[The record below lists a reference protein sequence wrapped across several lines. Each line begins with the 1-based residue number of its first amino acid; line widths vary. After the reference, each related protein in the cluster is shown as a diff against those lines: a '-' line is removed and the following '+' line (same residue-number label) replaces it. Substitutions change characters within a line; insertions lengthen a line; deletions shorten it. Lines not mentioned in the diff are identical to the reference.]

1 MECLLPYLSMVTVP
15 YIMVGLE
22 RRLDYRGVRLAKF
35 HCRYVSTKRPEYQ
48 HRDVEKGISDG
59 AS

>member
-1 MECLLPYLSMVTVP
+1 M
-15 YIMVGLE
+15 
-22 RRLDYRGVRLAKF
+22 LDYRGVRLAKF